1 MASRQKARTAF
12 LSAVVLLLISGIA
25 GAISIAR
32 LFEGE
37 RWVVHTHE
45 VQAALGGLDSSL
57 ARTGRARQAFVT
69 TRYQGFLDEF
79 NASAPEVVTDLEK
92 VKTLTVDNAKQQELC
107 GRLEDEAERRIALFR
122 KSIDLAK
129 TEPQN
134 EQGQNQ
140 IVRQDVKL
148 ASDTTATISQM
159 AEEEERLLQMR
170 GQISKKRFGLTIV
183 ILALALLFSF
193 LMFFL
198 HYKLL
203 SEELT
208 AREKAEQAA
217 RESEAV
223 AIRSREASRLLSAQ
237 LLHIQDEERRKFS
250 RELHDSLG
258 QYLAGLK
265 MHLGMLSAEQMADSN
280 LTSCIELLDQS
291 IAEVRTMS
299 HLLHPPLLDEAGF
312 AAAAS
317 WYVEGFSK
325 RSGIDVS
332 LSLPQPMER
341 LEDGVELALFRVLQ
355 ESLTNIHR
363 HSKSTKAD
371 IVLET
376 SNEITL
382 RVRDYGAGLPRELLD
397 RFRSMGT
404 SAGVGLSGMR
414 ERVSEVGGDFEI
426 QSDGHGTLVFV
437 RIPLPP
443 NPRLTARTNEKTT
456 EENGTQ
462 HLSRRL

>member
-1 MASRQKARTAF
+1 MASRQKARAAF
-12 LSAVVLLLISGIA
+12 ASAVVLLLISGIA
-25 GAISIAR
+25 AAVSIER

-45 VQAALGGLDSSL
+45 VQAALGGVDSSL
-57 ARTGRARQAFVT
+57 ARTARARQAFVT

-79 NASAPEVVTDLEK
+79 EASAPEVLIDLQK
-92 VKTLTVDNAKQQELC
+92 VKKLTADNPKQQELC
-107 GRLEDEAERRIALFR
+107 SRLEAGAELRVALFR
-122 KSIDLAK
+122 KSIDLSKAG
-129 TEPQN
+129 PQD
-134 EQGQNQ
+134 EKGQNQ

-148 ASDTTATISQM
+148 ASDITAVIAQM
-159 AEEEERLLQMR
+159 QGEEELLLQAR
-170 GQISKKRFGLTIV
+170 GQISKKRFGVTVV
-183 ILALALLFSF
+183 ILLLILLFSF
-193 LMFFL
+193 LMFSL

-203 SEELT
+203 SEELV

-223 AIRSREASRLLSAQ
+223 ALRSREASRLLSAQ

-258 QYLAGLK
+258 QYLSGLK
-265 MHLGMLSAEQMADSN
+265 MHLGMLSVEQMADSN
-280 LTSCIELLDQS
+280 LRSCIELLDQS

-325 RSGIDVS
+325 RSGIEVG
-332 LSLPQPMER
+332 LTLPQPMER
-341 LEDGVELALFRVLQ
+341 LDDSIELALFRVLQ

-371 IVLET
+371 IVLEV
-376 SNEITL
+376 SNEITF
-382 RVRDYGAGLPRELLD
+382 RVRDYGTGLSKELLD
-397 RFRSMGT
+397 RFRSMGAN
-404 SAGVGLSGMR
+404 AGVGLSGMR
-414 ERVSEVGGDFEI
+414 ERVSEVGGKFEI
-426 QSDGHGTLVFV
+426 QSDGHGALVLV
-437 RIPLPP
+437 RIPLSQK
-443 NPRLTARTNEKTT
+443 PRAANTT
-456 EENGTQ
+456 
-462 HLSRRL
+462 S